1 MKLLCLLTIFSCL
14 TAQAQP
20 ITRLKLYIDCTQS
33 YCDFDYIRQQLPIVD
48 FVQDRKESDFHIL
61 IITQRTGNGDKQ
73 YSLLFLGQGS
83 LAASADTL
91 FFFIPSTASQN
102 EIREQVVK
110 HIKAGLLPYLVKR
123 GQLQNVAI
131 SFTNNTASQQ
141 TAESNKDKWNNWVF
155 RIGGRAHFSG
165 DKNYK
170 EKNIGTNISA
180 SRVTDGSKIEFFLHN
195 STERNTY
202 NLLENGIKTE
212 LKTRNEYLEAE
223 QNYVKSLSRKWSL
236 AFSTDLRKS
245 TYDNLKQGWGTSV
258 GVEYNLYPY
267 TLSSTKFLVLRYE
280 LELNRRHYLEETIY
294 NKTKETLFSNEI
306 GLYAAFTQPWGNIR
320 SGISWYH
327 YLHDFSKNNLS
338 VNAHVELQVFK
349 GISFNLFGSGSLI
362 NDQLSLSKSGVS
374 AEEILLRLKA
384 LSTSF
389 NYYTGVGLTYR
400 FGSRFNNFINPRFS
414 NGN

>member
-1 MKLLCLLTIFSCL
+1 
-14 TAQAQP
+14 
-20 ITRLKLYIDCTQS
+20 
-33 YCDFDYIRQQLPIVD
+33 
-48 FVQDRKESDFHIL
+48 
-61 IITQRTGNGDKQ
+61 
-73 YSLLFLGQGS
+73 GQGS

-123 GQLQNVAI
+123 GQLQNMAI
-131 SFTNNTASQQ
+131 SFTNNTAGQQ